1 MSSHERALQD
11 EANNVTYQRCQYAYE
26 FVKDIIKGKEVLDI
40 GCGLGYGASLMA
52 QSAKKVTGVDYD
64 EDTIQQN
71 KIRLAAINNLDFKRG
86 TVPPLPFPDGSFDVI
101 TAFHFIEHIKGR
113 KGFIK
118 DCLRV
123 LKPGGKAIIS
133 TPNIKKSLARNPF
146 HVHEYTFDE
155 MKNEVSL
162 YTNKVELLGLNGTE
176 RVQKYYEENGKFV
189 RNILKFDILGIHKIL
204 PGKVLQ
210 IPYNW
215 ITSVMRNKLKD
226 KVATTTDI
234 TLKDF
239 FLQKNNLD
247 ECWDIFVVAGK

>member
-1 MSSHERALQD
+1 
-11 EANNVTYQRCQYAYE
+11 
-26 FVKDIIKGKEVLDI
+26 
-40 GCGLGYGASLMA
+40 
-52 QSAKKVTGVDYD
+52 
-64 EDTIQQN
+64 
-71 KIRLAAINNLDFKRG
+71 
-86 TVPPLPFPDGSFDVI
+86 
-101 TAFHFIEHIKGR
+101 
-113 KGFIK
+113 
-118 DCLRV
+118 V